1 MARRLPRGQETR
13 DRILGT
19 ALRLFAK
26 RGYGAVSIEEIA
38 QEAGVTKGAIY
49 HWFADKDDVGRELQ
63 HDLYERLAA
72 ASASAF
78 RPGDDVV
85 TNTIRAFDAYLG
97 LLGDLG
103 EARFFLRDAWVIPA
117 LDEAG
122 RRDHEDAAVRVS
134 GVVAHAIERGELVPL
149 DADALARVLLGVF
162 AEATLH
168 VLRTG
173 DRGGAEAVVRH
184 VLESLRTPA
193 RRPRR
198 RRPPTRSR
206 RGSKR

>member
-13 DRILGT
+13 ERILAT

-63 HDLYERLAA
+63 HDLYERLSA
-72 ASASAF
+72 ASATAF

-97 LLGDLG
+97 LLDDLG

-122 RRDHEDAAVRVS
+122 RRDHEDAAARVS

-173 DRGGAEAVVRH
+173 DRSSAEAVVRH
-184 VLESLRTPA
+184 VLESLRSPA
-193 RRPRR
+193 RRVRG

-206 RGSKR
+206 KRSR

>member
-13 DRILGT
+13 ERILAT

-63 HDLYERLAA
+63 HDLYERLSA
-72 ASASAF
+72 ASATAF

-122 RRDHEDAAVRVS
+122 RRDHEDAAARVS
-134 GVVAHAIERGELVPL
+134 GVVARAIDRGELVPL
-149 DADALARVLLGVF
+149 DADALARVLLGMF

-173 DRGGAEAVVRH
+173 DRGGAESVVRH
-184 VLESLRTPA
+184 VLESLRAPA
-193 RRPRR
+193 RRVRG
-198 RRPPTRSR
+198 RRPPTRARKGSR
-206 RGSKR
+206 R